1 VEEIIMIDLTALA
14 HTWLGM
20 GIIASSALACNEDS
34 GFEKEGLCF
43 FFERWAHTIAFN
55 YCLSM

>member
-1 VEEIIMIDLTALA
+1 MIDLTALA